1 MPITSDK
8 RGYTAGKFA
17 LDLDGTTAG
26 WVQSMR
32 GGEAL
37 SDVVEEKLGPG
48 AVIKKHIAGVKY
60 SDIEVACGTGMSK
73 SFYQWLADTVDR
85 KYSRKNGAVISADYD
100 YKEQS
105 RLSFYNALIK
115 EIGFPA
121 LDAAS
126 KDAAKL
132 TVKFSPE
139 YTRQQRGG
147 GPSVK
152 GNGYIGAAVQKK
164 WLPSNFRLKIDG
176 LDCTR
181 VNKIEAL
188 VIKQAIVENAV
199 GELRDYEK
207 EAAHLEIPDLV
218 VTIAENNAGDF
229 VSWHEDFVI
238 RGNNGDDR
246 EKNGTLE
253 LLTPNLREV
262 LFTIGF
268 QHLGIYK
275 LALLEVQTGA
285 ENIRRLQ
292 ASMYCEQMT
301 FAAPGGDGAGWAT
314 ATTGTA
320 AAGGAANGS
329 AAPPAETVSGPVF
342 VGDQAPGLVVV
353 SGSNGPIVTEDI
365 PDRFTRIRQTS

>member
-17 LDLDGTTAG
+17 LDLDGKTAG
-26 WVQSMR
+26 WVQSIR

-37 SDVVEEKLGPG
+37 SDVVEEKLAPG

-60 SDIEVACGTGMSK
+60 SDIEVVCGTGMSK
-73 SFYQWLADTVDR
+73 SFYQWLTDTLDR
-85 KYSRKNGAVISADYD
+85 KYSRKDGAVISADYD
-100 YKEQS
+100 LKEQS
-105 RLSFYNALIK
+105 RLLFSNALIK

-126 KDAAKL
+126 KDPAKL
-132 TVKFSPE
+132 TVKLSPE
-139 YTRQQRGG
+139 YTRRQKGTGG
-147 GPSVK
+147 SVK
-152 GNGYIGAAVQKK
+152 ENGYGGAVVQTK

-181 VNKIEAL
+181 VNKIEAF

-199 GELRDYEK
+199 GEFRDYEK
-207 EAAHLEIPDLV
+207 EPAHLEIPDLV
-218 VTIAENNAGDF
+218 ITIAENNADDF
-229 VSWHEDFVI
+229 ISWHEDFVI
-238 RGNNGDDR
+238 KGNNGDDR

-253 LLTPNLREV
+253 FLTPNLQEV

-275 LALLEVQTGA
+275 LAPVEVQAGA

-292 ASMYCEQMT
+292 AWMYCEQMT
-301 FAAPGGDGAGWAT
+301 FAAPGAGGGFSAT
-314 ATTGTA
+314 GITGT
-320 AAGGAANGS
+320 GAANGS
-329 AAPPAETVSGPVF
+329 GPAPEERASGGPMF